1 MSGLDLEYLY
11 GVYTGNLT
19 DWMMKKVFEFNN
31 KEFLTRCNKIIS
43 KAFDFLKI
51 EINITALDYTYSY
64 NVGFLKVTVNAK
76 SGGTFLYGGDK
87 YIFKLSGHC
96 QTTGLLLNSVD
107 FISEAIDKILCIQ
120 IKNKINM
127 FKQKVGESIVNG
139 AVTISF
145 QFPKLIYEFEL
156 AKDEK

>member
-1 MSGLDLEYLY
+1 M
-11 GVYTGNLT
+11 
-19 DWMMKKVFEFNN
+19 
-31 KEFLTRCNKIIS
+31 
-43 KAFDFLKI
+43 
-51 EINITALDYTYSY
+51 
-64 NVGFLKVTVNAK
+64 TVNAK
-76 SGGTFLYGGDK
+76 SGGTFSYGGDK

-107 FISEAIDKILCIQ
+107 FISEAINHILCIQ

-127 FKQKVGESIVNG
+127 FKQKVEESIVNG

-156 AKDEK
+156 AKDEKLSHLYVKLTVTLELNIDLNAIVKDYPKK